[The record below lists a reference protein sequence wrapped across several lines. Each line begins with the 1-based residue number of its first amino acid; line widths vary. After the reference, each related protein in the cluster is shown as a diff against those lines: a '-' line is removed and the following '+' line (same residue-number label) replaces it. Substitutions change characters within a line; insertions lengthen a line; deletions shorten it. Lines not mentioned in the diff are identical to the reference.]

1 VALFLVPETIAKM
14 NISQCSFK
22 QMMTV
27 AAGNKKLA
35 EATSFVQVEFG
46 ILELQACWDG
56 FVDTSAH
63 YSVEFNTRKH
73 LCEEFANALAE
84 YAEYLEPTSHEM
96 GSAFS

>member
-1 VALFLVPETIAKM
+1 M

-46 ILELQACWDG
+46 LKELEAHWAG

-63 YSVEFNTRKH
+63 YGVEFNTRKH
-73 LCEEFANALAE
+73 LCEEFANVLT
-84 YAEYLEPTSHEM
+84 EYLEYLQPSSHEM

>member
-1 VALFLVPETIAKM
+1 M

-22 QMMTV
+22 QMMTI

-73 LCEEFANALAE
+73 LCDEFANALTE